1 MCKEIIMFGNIR
13 VEISPTQILPTQKP
27 NFNI

>member
-1 MCKEIIMFGNIR
+1 MCKEIITFGNNE
-13 VEISPTQILPTQKP
+13 VEISPTHILLTQKP